1 MNIVYEIQSEII
13 ISKQPEKCKRFFSGL
28 YIPRGLVL
36 SLIFDFQSF
45 IIEPVYDIQKAGALL
60 ETLELLPV
68 RIRITS
74 ILRKAIYAGEYKS
87 GDELSLTDIAAQLG
101 VSRTPVREA
110 FQVLESE
117 GLITLRMNKGA
128 IVNTIDRKF
137 IRDIFEMRM
146 LLESQAA
153 YLAAENGME
162 EEKLG
167 KLLERLYQ
175 FRDHLDT
182 LNVSEYVALNQ
193 AIHQAIWQAADNHQL
208 TNYLLEL
215 WNGPSVGHGENAA
228 EHHYQASTF
237 EHIAVME
244 SIRDGQKEEA
254 KKAMLRHIG
263 RSMENMLAQYPEA

>member
-1 MNIVYEIQSEII
+1 MI
-13 ISKQPEKCKRFFSGL
+13 
-28 YIPRGLVL
+28 
-36 SLIFDFQSF
+36 
-45 IIEPVYDIQKAGALL
+45 
-60 ETLELLPV
+60 PV
-68 RIRITS
+68 RIKITS

-110 FQVLESE
+110 FQVLAGE

-146 LLESQAA
+146 LLESEAA
-153 YLAAENGME
+153 WKAAERGME
-162 EEKLG
+162 EERLN
-167 KLLERLYQ
+167 KLLERLYDL
-175 FRDHLDT
+175 RDHLDT
-182 LNVSEYVALNQ
+182 LNVAEYVALNQ
-193 AIHQAIWQAADNHQL
+193 AVHQAIWQAADNHQL

-237 EHIAVME
+237 EHIA
-244 SIRDGQKEEA
+244 ILQAIGNKKPEEA

-263 RSMENMLAQYPEA
+263 RSMENMLAQDFED

>member
-1 MNIVYEIQSEII
+1 M
-13 ISKQPEKCKRFFSGL
+13 
-28 YIPRGLVL
+28 
-36 SLIFDFQSF
+36 
-45 IIEPVYDIQKAGALL
+45 

-68 RIRITS
+68 RIKITS

-87 GDELSLTDIAAQLG
+87 GDELSLTDVAAQLG

-137 IRDIFEMRM
+137 IRDIFEIRI
-146 LLESQAA
+146 LLESEAA
-153 YLAAENGME
+153 RKAAETGME
-162 EEKLG
+162 EEKLN
-167 KLLERLYQ
+167 KLLERL
-175 FRDHLDT
+175 FDLRDHLDT

-237 EHIAVME
+237 EHIAVLQA
-244 SIRDGQKEEA
+244 IQGRKPEEA
-254 KKAMLRHIG
+254 RSAMAQHIR
-263 RSMENMLAQYPEA
+263 RSMENMLVHYPEEE